1 MGIDYTTYRKHNCT
15 STHRTWR
22 TLARCVWGDRY
33 IEPDTPWF
41 AVLPGGAVVM
51 CATEDAARV
60 LGRVIRLAEDREPTV
75 APSAVAPAPS
85 PNPPASRRPGAAD
98 QARAVLAIVVLV
110 LLVAAAVVTCLIGV
124 RSG

>member
-75 APSAVAPAPS
+75 ALSAPAPS

>member
-75 APSAVAPAPS
+75 APSAPAPS